1 MGILRTSPRREN
13 PARRHEPKNTDME
26 ALYAMQAEICRVLGH
41 PHRIHILDL
50 LSHSEK
56 TATQLRVSLNIGK
69 VNLSQHLSLL
79 RQAGLI
85 QSCQRGRETAYCIAI
100 PAVTSACRLVRKVLA
115 VRLQQGTRLARALHG
130 NIEAETWNRGTSI
143 P

>member
-1 MGILRTSPRREN
+1 MGSLKASPRQEN
-13 PARRHEPKNTDME
+13 PARRSEQANTDME
-26 ALYAMQAEICRVLGH
+26 ALYVMQAEICRVLGH
-41 PHRIHILDL
+41 PRRIHILDL

-56 TATQLRVSLNIGK
+56 TATQLRASLGISK

-85 QSCQRGRETAYCIAI
+85 QSRQRGRETAYCIAI
-100 PAVTSACRLVRKVLA
+100 PAVTDACRLVRKVLA
-115 VRLQQGTRLARALHG
+115 MRLQQGTRLARTLHG
-130 NIEAETWNRGTSI
+130 NIETKSWNGGASI